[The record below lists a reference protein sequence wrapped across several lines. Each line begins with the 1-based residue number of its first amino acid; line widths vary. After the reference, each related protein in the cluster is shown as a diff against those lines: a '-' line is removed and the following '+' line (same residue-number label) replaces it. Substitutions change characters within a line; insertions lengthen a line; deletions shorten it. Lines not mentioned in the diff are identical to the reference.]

1 MLQLEKEK
9 RKWLKLKKNCNLK
22 IKLSNQRKN
31 CKILIENSRE
41 AKGYAFLSNKKNN
54 DYIRK
59 EERKNEHQEGE
70 IINIFLCTFLVV

>member
-9 RKWLKLKKNCNLK
+9 RKWLKLKNCNMK
-22 IKLSNQRKN
+22 IKLSNQGKN

-41 AKGYAFLSNKKNN
+41 AKGYASLSDKKNY

-59 EERKNEHQEGE
+59 EERKEGASRG
-70 IINIFLCTFLVV
+70 